1 MMKVRDYYK
10 DVLGGDFTRIK
21 ERSPNFHTFVLQC
34 ARQDER
40 RDVVD
45 ALMKHDFSGTCNP
58 TLDWVAIST
67 AVAVLC
73 IVVAGVKRITYDSW
87 N

>member
-1 MMKVRDYYK
+1 MMKIQDYYK

-21 ERSPNFHTFVLQC
+21 ERSPNFYMFVLQC
-34 ARQDER
+34 ARQDGR

-45 ALMKHDFSGTCNP
+45 ALMKHDFSGEFKT
-58 TLDWVAIST
+58 TLDWFAIST

-73 IVVAGVKRITYDSW
+73 IVFVGVKKITCDSW

>member
-1 MMKVRDYYK
+1 MMKVQEFYK

-45 ALMKHDFSGTCNP
+45 ALMKHDFSGECDP
-58 TLDWVAIST
+58 GLDWFAIST
-67 AVAVLC
+67 AVVVFC
-73 IVVAGVKRITYDSW
+73 IVFVGVKRITCD
-87 N
+87 